1 MTSDA
6 TSIRDFGP
14 LTVRVDRATCIG
26 TAACRNVAP
35 EVFDLDAD
43 GIIAIRDDAPQEVER
58 ERLLEAC
65 RVCPVDALE
74 VVEDGRQL
82 VP

>member
-1 MTSDA
+1 MSADPA
-6 TSIRDFGP
+6 LRDLGP
-14 LTVRVDRATCIG
+14 LTVRVDRTTCIG

-43 GIIAIRDDAPQEVER
+43 GIIAIREDAPQDVDR
-58 ERLLEAC
+58 DRLVEAC
-65 RVCPVDALE
+65 GVCPVDALE
-74 VVEDGRQL
+74 VLEGGRQV